1 MFGVLESIAE
11 QKVQK
16 KNKKNKNSKQRL
28 IVQTV
33 ENDPIL
39 RRFLEME
46 LFPSIPFQQQV
57 GTISLRFD

>member
-11 QKVQK
+11 QKGK
-16 KNKKNKNSKQRL
+16 KKKNSKQRL

>member
-1 MFGVLESIAE
+1 MLESIAG
-11 QKVQK
+11 QKEKEKEKETDTQK
-16 KNKKNKNSKQRL
+16 KTNSKKRL

-46 LFPSIPFQQQV
+46 LFPSIQFQQQV
-57 GTISLRFD
+57 